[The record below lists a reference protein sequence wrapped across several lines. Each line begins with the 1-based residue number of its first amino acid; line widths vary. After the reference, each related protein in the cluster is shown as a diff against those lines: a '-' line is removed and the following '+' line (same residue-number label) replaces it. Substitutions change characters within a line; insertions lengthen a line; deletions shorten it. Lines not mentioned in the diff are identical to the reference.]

1 MARSPF
7 QASRASLFP
16 PILIL
21 MRSFSMSFPSLSS
34 LRAHHPPTSTFRQ
47 ASKVRSTGA
56 THLNRSS
63 SRSHAMVTI
72 LVSSKLPTAHSV
84 NLKAATA
91 LRHKRL
97 LGKINL
103 IDLAGSENNK
113 SANGKDA
120 VRMAESAAI
129 NKSLSVL
136 GQVINAINSSAVRI
150 NTIRGSNAHQQPRT
164 GANSLPRL

>member
-1 MARSPF
+1 
-7 QASRASLFP
+7 
-16 PILIL
+16 
-21 MRSFSMSFPSLSS
+21 
-34 LRAHHPPTSTFRQ
+34 
-47 ASKVRSTGA
+47 
-56 THLNRSS
+56 
-63 SRSHAMVTI
+63 MVTI
-72 LVSSKLPTAHSV
+72 FVSSKYSAPDCV
-84 NLKAATA
+84 NLKIGTA

-136 GQVINAINSSAVRI
+136 GQVINAINGGAVRPYI
-150 NTIRGSNAHQQPRT
+150 T
-164 GANSLPRL
+164 GKK